1 MTASSI
7 VFNISRLQ
15 QPRRCARFVPGLEE
29 LLGEPEDLR
38 PETPLQIS
46 GVNRQGRD
54 STIQGL
60 TQPPDPM
67 AEVPE
72 PAPATTVP
80 GPGRQ
85 GNLSARP
92 RLEGEKAQDV
102 LQSQGIPVPQ
112 AHVPQLPGRCE
123 EAPRRLSEDL
133 GEDTLSAL
141 EGASGFF

>member
-1 MTASSI
+1 MTASRI
-7 VFNISRLQ
+7 DFNITRLE
-15 QPRRCARFVPGLEE
+15 QPRQRARFVPTLEE

-60 TQPPDPM
+60 KQPSDPM

-85 GNLSARP
+85 GNVSARP
-92 RLEGEKAQDV
+92 RLEREKAQD
-102 LQSQGIPVPQ
+102 
-112 AHVPQLPGRCE
+112 
-123 EAPRRLSEDL
+123 
-133 GEDTLSAL
+133 
-141 EGASGFF
+141 